1 MKARRRRGML
11 LLALALGCGG
21 LAASS
26 VRERERKLEERVG
39 PLVPALVAAR
49 DLPADARLERGAL
62 ALRRVPARYLPPD
75 ALGSA
80 AGVAG
85 ARTAV
90 AVPSGGYLTAGDLQ
104 GAEGPAARAGGAL
117 GRGERAVEVGVSGD
131 AALAAAVPGSRVDV
145 LVSTEAGAGAGG
157 ERTFVALA
165 DVELLRLGAGTEGGG
180 EALGDAGDAEAAG
193 PSARATLRVTLRQ
206 AVYLTAADNFGRE
219 IRLLVRPPG
228 DRGRVAAETSAAEL

>member
-11 LLALALGCGG
+11 LLALALACGG

-26 VRERERKLEERVG
+26 VRERERRLEERVG

-145 LVSTEAGAGAGG
+145 LVSTEAGAERRTDLRGACG
-157 ERTFVALA
+157 R
-165 DVELLRLGAGTEGGG
+165 GA
-180 EALGDAGDAEAAG
+180 AA
-193 PSARATLRVTLRQ
+193 P
-206 AVYLTAADNFGRE
+206 GR
-219 IRLLVRPPG
+219 RHG
-228 DRGRVAAETSAAEL
+228 